1 MVDLL
6 SSRQGEVTL
15 SRGKTNNQGSK
26 QNVGPAQLSVRFMED
41 RQVPSTETSGQ
52 WLSEASY
59 WILACGESCGFCISF
74 HGKSEVVCA
83 FSIYR
88 DSVWIT
94 VSHGAKAAKVEL
106 E

>member
-1 MVDLL
+1 
-6 SSRQGEVTL
+6 
-15 SRGKTNNQGSK
+15 
-26 QNVGPAQLSVRFMED
+26 
-41 RQVPSTETSGQ
+41 
-52 WLSEASY
+52 
-59 WILACGESCGFCISF
+59 
-74 HGKSEVVCA
+74 VCA